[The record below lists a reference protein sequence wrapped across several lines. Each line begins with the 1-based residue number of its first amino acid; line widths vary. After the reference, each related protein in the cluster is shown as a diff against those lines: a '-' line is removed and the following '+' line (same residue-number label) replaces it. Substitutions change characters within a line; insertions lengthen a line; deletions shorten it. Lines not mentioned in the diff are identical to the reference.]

1 MSNIKKFE
9 EYEINEGK
17 KGEEKSLTAEEF
29 LFERYKKYYPD
40 ANSFEDFNGETLP
53 MSRVAKLMEEYYKE
67 KTK

>member
-1 MSNIKKFE
+1 MSSIKKFE

-17 KGEEKSLTAEEF
+17 KSEEKSLTAKEF
-29 LFERYKKYYPD
+29 LFNRYKKYYPSLSWK
-40 ANSFEDFNGETLP
+40 AIEQNPLP

>member
-9 EYEINEGK
+9 EYEINEAK
-17 KGEEKSLTAEEF
+17 TVEEKSLTAKEF
-29 LFERYKKYYPD
+29 LFNRYKKYYPT
-40 ANSFEDFNGETLP
+40 AKSFKVIEQNPLP